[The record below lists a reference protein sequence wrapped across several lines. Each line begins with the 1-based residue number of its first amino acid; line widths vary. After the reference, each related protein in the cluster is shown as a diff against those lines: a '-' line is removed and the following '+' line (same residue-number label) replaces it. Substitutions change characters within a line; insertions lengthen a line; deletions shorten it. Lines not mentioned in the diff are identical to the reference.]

1 MGDLRGMRLGMSTE
15 RRMQRL
21 ARLITAV
28 ILVAGVAGSTSTAD
42 HPVRVRILENQPE
55 EAWLNPQGVPT
66 AEYAEPAFAFVRI
79 PARFSP
85 NALPLDR
92 STPFSLEATMV
103 RTLKR
108 GEYQFRLRSKGL
120 AVFQV
125 DGELLVRTSAQ
136 QPNTASHDQLP
147 GQPHAD
153 GPIRAAPPA
162 HQDAVRSVSLGA
174 GEHHFRLVAVIG
186 GKGLAPF
193 PGELSVSMARVG
205 EIDRVIG
212 GADAPLLTDA
222 DWQQYAASSRRR
234 HRSDDIERRRA
245 SDDAVEAAWRLRHR
259 QVRDWMT
266 SRPGPETPADGD
278 AGSMHND
285 IDRFVNVRLDKAS
298 IAPNPLIGD
307 LEFLRRLSLDT
318 AGMVP
323 TTEQVEWYL
332 DQPPGARRNAAI
344 DRLLNGPDWAD
355 AWVPVWQDILAENPG
370 ILKPDLNNTGPFRW
384 YLHQAFSD
392 DYPFDRLVV
401 ELIEMEGS
409 LYKGAPAGFGMAS
422 LNDAPMAAKADILA
436 QAFLASKLSC
446 ARCHDAPFHPFLQKD
461 LFGIAAMLQ
470 GDAIALPES
479 STVPVREGGRHPFVK
494 ITLKPGELIDPHW
507 PFEEIAAGMAI
518 APPPR
523 NTVVDSRYLLASLV
537 VSPANERLAQVVAN
551 RVWQRFLG
559 RGIVEP
565 VDDWAGA
572 SAANPD
578 LLAYLARE
586 FVMSGYDVKH
596 LSGLI
601 LRSHTYQRR
610 PVPDDPS
617 TPGEGAKLFAGPLR
631 RTMSAEQLV
640 DSLHAVA
647 GKGLDSEELNLNPLG
662 DRSLRQFL
670 NMGSPRR
677 AWEMTALSNERDRP
691 SLALPRAQ
699 AVIDLLSAYGWRQSR
714 QSPLSARDNDP
725 SPMQT
730 LALANGSTGVRV
742 TRLSDDSFFTSL
754 ALEDRPLEEMVDIVF
769 RRALTRLPTPSEREM
784 MLDILGPEFPDRIA
798 HRNSDDDRTG
808 TRDKTDRRVSWANHF
823 DPESTLIRMEEERRV
838 RMGDPPTARLTA
850 DFRERFEDMVWA
862 LLNSPEFSIIP

>member
-1 MGDLRGMRLGMSTE
+1 MSTE
-15 RRMQRL
+15 RRMQRIV
-21 ARLITAV
+21 RLIT
-28 ILVAGVAGSTSTAD
+28 VAIMAAGIAGSINTEDQA
-42 HPVRVRILENQPE
+42 VRVRIFENQLE

-66 AEYAEPAFAFVRI
+66 SEYAEPAFAFVRI
-79 PARFSP
+79 PGRFSP

-92 STPFSLEATMV
+92 STPFSLEATMA
-103 RTLKR
+103 RTLEQ
-108 GEYQFRLRSKGL
+108 GDYQFRLRSKGL
-120 AVFQV
+120 AAFLV
-125 DGELLVRTSAQ
+125 DGKLLLSTSAQ
-136 QPNTASHDQLP
+136 QPNTASHDELP
-147 GQPHAD
+147 EESNGD
-153 GPIRAAPPA
+153 GSIRAAPPA
-162 HQDAVRSVSLGA
+162 HQDAVRSVSLES

-193 PGELSVSMARVG
+193 PGELSVSMARPG
-205 EIDRVIG
+205 EMDRVIG

-222 DWQQYAASSRRR
+222 DWQQYAESSKRR
-234 HRSDDIERRRA
+234 HHREDIERRRT
-245 SDDAVEAAWRLRHR
+245 SDDDVEAAWRLRHR
-259 QVRDWMT
+259 KVRDWMA
-266 SRPGPETPADGD
+266 SRPRLEAPAGGD
-278 AGSMHND
+278 PSLIHND
-285 IDRFVNVRLDKAS
+285 IDRFVNAKLDKAS

-307 LEFLRRLSLDT
+307 LEFLRRLALDT
-318 AGMVP
+318 AGVVP
-323 TTEQVEWYL
+323 TTEQVDWYL
-332 DQPPGARRNAAI
+332 DQSPDKRRTAAI
-344 DRLLNGPDWAD
+344 DRFLNGPDWAD
-355 AWVPVWQDILAENPG
+355 AWVPIWQDILAENPG

-392 DYPFDRLVV
+392 GYSFDRLVV

-461 LFGIAAMLQ
+461 LFGIAAMLE

-479 STVPVREGGRHPFVK
+479 STVPVREGGRQPSVK
-494 ITLKPGELIDPHW
+494 VTLKPGESIDPHW
-507 PFEEIAAGMAI
+507 PFEGTAVGMAV

-523 NTVVDSRYLLASLV
+523 NTTVDSRYLLASLV
-537 VSPANERLAQVVAN
+537 VSPANERFAEVVAN
-551 RVWQRFLG
+551 RVWQRLLG

-572 SAANPD
+572 SVANPD

-586 FVMSGYDVKH
+586 FVTSGYDLKH
-596 LSGLI
+596 LSALI

-610 PVPDDPS
+610 PVPSDHS
-617 TPGEGAKLFAGPLR
+617 NPGDRAKLFAGPLR
-631 RTMSAEQLV
+631 RSMSAEQLV

-662 DRSLRQFL
+662 DRALRQFL

-699 AVIDLLSAYGWRQSR
+699 AVVDLLSAYGWRQSR
-714 QSPLSARDNDP
+714 QSPLSARDDDP

-730 LALANGSTGVRV
+730 LALANGSTGVRI
-742 TRLSDDSFFTSL
+742 TRLSDDSFFTRL
-754 ALEDRPLEEMVDIVF
+754 ALEDRPLDDMVDIVF
-769 RRALTRLPTPSEREM
+769 QRALTRRAMPSERQM
-784 MLDILGPEFPDRIA
+784 MLDHLGPSFPDRIVN
-798 HRNSDDDRTG
+798 RNSEDDRAD

-838 RMGDPPTARLTA
+838 RMGDPPTERLTA

-862 LLNSPEFSIIP
+862 VVNSPEFSIIP